1 MKTIYLLIAF
11 FICSSPVIGQ
21 TKPIIEDKK
30 ANNNTY
36 HLFYYLGNISISNK
50 TKPLNSEANPLA
62 WQDFYRIDID
72 DLKNLAQYIEPYIG
86 PYLKNYQLEKYDNL
100 ETSILFDLHGNVN
113 GCRFT
118 YPSKINIPLTVI
130 EQIETSLKANGKVK
144 ITPIGPPRDDMHN
157 VIISLFVSLKK
168 LQTQF

>member
-1 MKTIYLLIAF
+1 MRTIYLLIAF

-36 HLFYYLGNISISNK
+36 NLFYHFGKIAITNK
-50 TKPLNSEANPLA
+50 IEPLNAGANPLD
-62 WQDFYRIDID
+62 WEDFYRIDID
-72 DLKNLAQYIEPYIG
+72 DLKNLAQYIKPYIG

-113 GCRFT
+113 GCSFT
-118 YPSKINIPLTVI
+118 YPSKINIPITVI
-130 EQIETSLKANGKVK
+130 EQIETSLKTNGKVK
-144 ITPIGPPRDDMHN
+144 ITPIGPPRNDMYN
-157 VIISLFVSLKK
+157 VSTSLFVSLKK